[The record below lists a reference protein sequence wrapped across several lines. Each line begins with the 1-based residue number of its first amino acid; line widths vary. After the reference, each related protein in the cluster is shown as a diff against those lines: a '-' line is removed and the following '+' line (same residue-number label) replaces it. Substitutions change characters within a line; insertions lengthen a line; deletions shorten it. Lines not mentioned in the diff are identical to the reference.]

1 MSSIKVLD
9 KAFQI
14 LNSFGEGNKSISLKE
29 LTATTRLNK
38 STILR
43 ICNSLIKHNFLIKNE
58 INGSYRLGPGSWKL
72 GSIYNSNFKIGTEI
86 RNILNQICE
95 VTGQSAGYWV
105 RAGKKKVC
113 LYRVNS
119 KSELNHY
126 VVEGTTFELNSA
138 TGKVLLAY
146 TDKNIELK
154 KEIEKKGYIFTEGER
169 LDNIASVAIPAFD
182 SKNNFKATVSV
193 SGWKQFFTNKTVPK
207 YHKILS
213 SFSNQLR
220 SLLSNE

>member
-1 MSSIKVLD
+1 M
-9 KAFQI
+9 
-14 LNSFGEGNKSISLKE
+14 
-29 LTATTRLNK
+29 
-38 STILR
+38 
-43 ICNSLIKHNFLIKNE
+43 
-58 INGSYRLGPGSWKL
+58 
-72 GSIYNSNFKIGTEI
+72 
-86 RNILNQICE
+86 
-95 VTGQSAGYWV
+95 
-105 RAGKKKVC
+105 
-113 LYRVNS
+113 YRVNS

-146 TDKNIELK
+146 TDKNLELK
-154 KEIEKKGYIFTEGER
+154 KEIEKKGYIYTAGER

-182 SKNNFKATVSV
+182 NKNLFKATVSV

-207 YHKILS
+207 YYKTLS